1 MSSRTWS
8 GIHDCELEIFYLKYI
23 PYSFNYPDIHMQKI
37 IWTKKLI
44 RNICQLIL
52 WAIMLV
58 MSYSYVNAHDAEKTN
73 FISGLSVLK
82 QKIHSTYQSITWK
95 GNTTDSARQQDMI
108 RNYKEL
114 ASYLEQSKCEISI
127 PLSQVQERLTTL
139 NVMTA
144 SEYKNQALSY
154 SSFAS
159 QVYTEMQEKCK
170 K

>member
-1 MSSRTWS
+1 
-8 GIHDCELEIFYLKYI
+8 
-23 PYSFNYPDIHMQKI
+23 
-37 IWTKKLI
+37 
-44 RNICQLIL
+44 
-52 WAIMLV
+52 

-139 NVMTA
+139 NVMSA

>member
-1 MSSRTWS
+1 
-8 GIHDCELEIFYLKYI
+8 
-23 PYSFNYPDIHMQKI
+23 MQKI
-37 IWTKKLI
+37 VWTKKLI

-52 WAIMLV
+52 WAIMLI

-82 QKIHSTYQSITWK
+82 QKIYTTYQSLVWK
-95 GNTTDSARQQDMI
+95 GTTTDYARQQDMI

-114 ASYLEQSKCEISI
+114 ASYLEQSQCTISI
-127 PLSQVQERLTTL
+127 SLAEVQERLTLLT
-139 NVMTA
+139 NMSA
-144 SEYKNQALSY
+144 EDYNKQALSY

-159 QVYTEMQEKCK
+159 QVYTEMQDKCK

>member
-1 MSSRTWS
+1 M
-8 GIHDCELEIFYLKYI
+8 
-23 PYSFNYPDIHMQKI
+23 
-37 IWTKKLI
+37 LI
-44 RNICQLIL
+44 
-52 WAIMLV
+52 

-82 QKIHSTYQSITWK
+82 QKMYTTYQSVIWK
-95 GNTTDSARQQDMI
+95 GNSTDFARQQDMI

-114 ASYLEQSKCEISI
+114 SSYLGQSQCEISI
-127 PLSQVQERLTTL
+127 PLSQVQERLAFL
-139 NVMTA
+139 NAMSA